1 MQPKRMYEYNIYSLS
16 SCYLRIVNAVAN
28 MILSPSRRYRSH
40 TLMDI
45 LKGRRSRKH
54 WKNHLRV

>member
-1 MQPKRMYEYNIYSLS
+1 MQS
-16 SCYLRIVNAVAN
+16 SFYLRIVNAVAN
-28 MILSPSRRYRSH
+28 MILSPSRRYRSQ